1 MTEEAWQRKRE
12 EVGWAVLADW
22 GQAECSLGGGAK
34 RWKSALVG
42 YSLGPR
48 CFELQLT
55 RLKVLS
61 ASRSTTTDLEGKK
74 GCFWSG
80 KFADAG
86 VEGVAKRCGLRRL
99 SLTFGHHDIHDT
111 NPSGLSTS
119 CL

>member
-1 MTEEAWQRKRE
+1 MSGIDDDEEGLGMTEEAWQRKRE

-55 RLKVLS
+55 QLQVLS
-61 ASRSTTTDLEGKK
+61 ASRSTTTDLDGKR

-80 KFADAG
+80 NALMLG
-86 VEGVAKRCGLRRL
+86 SRE
-99 SLTFGHHDIHDT
+99 
-111 NPSGLSTS
+111 
-119 CL
+119 